1 MWLGLL
7 LLVVLALVLWLY
19 WALPAEADPA
29 VEPKVVL
36 LVQNGERQVE
46 GVVRALIAQ
55 RERRRA
61 DSPILVWDLAST
73 DETGAILTRLQQQ
86 FAGLQ
91 VRQTTEPTL
100 AEAFPP
106 AASPLVMMVDLR
118 QPLRPHDLWGL
129 LARIWK

>member
-7 LLVVLALVLWLY
+7 LLLVLALVLWLY
-19 WALPAEADPA
+19 WALPVEADPA
-29 VEPKVVL
+29 VEPRVVL

-61 DSPILVWDLAST
+61 DSPILVWDFASS

-86 FAGLQ
+86 FVGLQ
-91 VRQTTEPTL
+91 VAHTPEPVL
-100 AEAFPP
+100 AEVLPP
-106 AASPLVMMVDLR
+106 AASPLVMVVDLR
-118 QPLRPHDLWGL
+118 QPMRPHDLWGL
-129 LARIWK
+129 LTRIWK

>member
-1 MWLGLL
+1 M
-7 LLVVLALVLWLY
+7 VLALVLWLY

-29 VEPKVVL
+29 IEPRVVL

-61 DSPILVWDLAST
+61 ENPILVWDLAST
-73 DETGAILTRLQQQ
+73 DETGAILTRLQRQ

-91 VRQTTEPTL
+91 VSQASEPTL
-100 AEAFPP
+100 MEVFPP

-118 QPLRPHDLWGL
+118 QPMRPHDLWGL

>member
-19 WALPAEADPA
+19 WALPAEADPPA
-29 VEPKVVL
+29 PPRVVL

-61 DSPILVWDLAST
+61 ENPILVWDLAST

-86 FAGLQ
+86 FAGLEVEQ
-91 VRQTTEPTL
+91 ATEPSL
-100 AEAFPP
+100 PEVFPP

-118 QPLRPHDLWGL
+118 QPMRPHDLWGL